1 MRKIVLFG
9 EDIAHK
15 QVIESLVL
23 RLAQEAGER
32 VNLSWECERG
42 GSVVDTAFKI
52 YLRELK
58 QNITSSPSL
67 IIIIKDG
74 NRQGLNKR
82 YKEVNDN
89 IMKELSNN
97 NLVIEYIIGIP
108 DPHIER
114 WLLLD
119 SEAFKIAVGKGC
131 NPPSYSPERDY
142 YKKYLLNAIR
152 EAEKTPVLGGIE
164 FAEEI
169 VKYMNIEKAMNADKS
184 FKRFAK
190 DVKDIFKQW
199 KLS

>member
-23 RLAQEAGER
+23 RLAQEAMEG

-58 QNITSSPSL
+58 QGITSSPSL

-74 NRQGLNKR
+74 NRQGLNKK

-89 IMKELSNN
+89 IKRELGN

-131 NPPSYSPERDY
+131 NPPGYSHERGY

-152 EAEKTPVLGGIE
+152 EAGKTPDLGGIE

-169 VKYMNIEKAMNADKS
+169 VKHMNIEKAMNADKS
-184 FKRFAK
+184 FKRFVE
-190 DVKDIFKQW
+190 DVRKVFQLW
-199 KLS
+199 KSS